1 MAVTRKL
8 ALLIDGDNAQASL
21 LDKMLAEASKYGV
34 LTIRRVYGDWT
45 EPELKSWKQSL
56 QTHALQPIQQFRN
69 TVGKNATDSAL
80 IIDAMDI
87 LYTAG
92 VDGFCIVSSDGDFAR
107 LATRIREKN
116 LFVMGIG
123 KFNTPR
129 AFVNAC
135 EVFVYT
141 ENLSRDSA
149 DVLTPVPM
157 PRRSARKPAP
167 ETPAAENA
175 AKKPTR
181 KAKEETPAAPE
192 AAPKKTTKK
201 AKDEE
206 AADAAFKKTA
216 KKTKAEELII
226 KPAPKKTTR
235 KAKVEAPPTP
245 EPLPVSKPT
254 VIPLSEEAAETLVR
268 LFRTAFDMATQDDG
282 WANLGALGQFL
293 RQLDPGFDPRTYGHK
308 QLSALVKAHDEL
320 FEIKAAE
327 LGSNGVYVRLR
338 KAAEAP
344 RRSLSVPDDQADD
357 FDPFDGDDFGSSS
370 DWFVGYEDDNAD

>member
-45 EPELKSWKQSL
+45 EPELKSWKQTL

-123 KFNTPR
+123 KSNTPR

-141 ENLSRDSA
+141 ENLSRESA
-149 DVLTPVPM
+149 DVLTPVPT
-157 PRRSARKPAP
+157 PKRSARKPKSDSSAV
-167 ETPAAENA
+167 EST
-175 AKKPTR
+175 AKKP
-181 KAKEETPAAPE
+181 A
-192 AAPKKTTKK
+192 
-201 AKDEE
+201 
-206 AADAAFKKTA
+206 A
-216 KKTKAEELII
+216 KKTKDDEPAPKDSEASKKVAKKAKVEEPVA
-226 KPAPKKTTR
+226 KPAPKKATR
-235 KAKVEAPPTP
+235 KTKTEDVPAP
-245 EPLPVSKPT
+245 EPPPVVKS
-254 VIPLSEEAAETLVR
+254 IAGALSQEATETLVR

-320 FEIKAAE
+320 FELKAAAP
-327 LGSNGVYVRLR
+327 GSTSGVYVRLR
-338 KAAEAP
+338 KAAESL
-344 RRSLSVPDDQADD
+344 RRPLSASDDTSDDD
-357 FDPFDGDDFGSSS
+357 FDPFDGDDDFGSSS
-370 DWFVGYEDDNAD
+370 DWFVGYGDDDAD

>member
-1 MAVTRKL
+1 MVINRKL

-87 LYTAG
+87 LYTGG

-123 KFNTPR
+123 KSNTPR

-141 ENLSRDSA
+141 ENLSKDGGDSMTVA
-149 DVLTPVPM
+149 
-157 PRRSARKPAP
+157 PAP
-167 ETPAAENA
+167 KRTTRKSASNSAASASKKSAKKTEADEPVKKEEPA
-175 AKKPTR
+175 AKKP
-181 KAKEETPAAPE
+181 
-192 AAPKKTTKK
+192 
-201 AKDEE
+201 
-206 AADAAFKKTA
+206 A
-216 KKTKAEELII
+216 KKTKAEEPAA

-235 KAKVEAPPTP
+235 KTKATTKPAAPEPEPTP
-245 EPLPVSKPT
+245 APAPASTSSTDSRESM
-254 VIPLSEEAAETLVR
+254 VR

-308 QLSALVKAHDEL
+308 QLSALVKAHEDL
-320 FEIKAAE
+320 FEVKAAAP
-327 LGSNGVYVRLR
+327 GSTSGFYVRLR
-338 KAAEAP
+338 KAAETLWNP
-344 RRSLSVPDDQADD
+344 NGQQDDDD
-357 FDPFDGDDFGSSS
+357 SDLFDDDNFGASS
-370 DWFVGYEDDNAD
+370 DWFIGYDDDDNAD